1 MPVAEHL
8 KDHYYCILPTSTVYC
23 SGQRYHSKADELLQI
38 ENYLKQEGISS
49 LALVVASSLG
59 ADLAAA
65 FLSKTQLPVSHVF
78 FDGGQFAKISKGT
91 RRIMAPF
98 LYLAIKS
105 LYWSKGR
112 TLKYLLWCDE
122 DRIKPYFIA
131 AGKAL
136 TFGNQHRQMMCS
148 LEEKPFPALSDELQK
163 HTFFEFGS
171 REDHFKYRHAVMKT
185 YPHGQLAVFEEYG
198 KVKSCCKLNNAL
210 QPRKRARFHLGN

>member
-112 TLKYLLWCDE
+112 TLMYLLWCDE

-131 AGKAL
+131 AGKAR

-148 LEEKPFPALSDELQK
+148 LEDKPFPALSDELQK
-163 HTFFEFGS
+163 HTFLSSHDSCDGS
-171 REDHFKYRHAVMKT
+171 NKHIGGVPAEAPSGLGLPLSRSIS
-185 YPHGQLAVFEEYG
+185 GQKMYC
-198 KVKSCCKLNNAL
+198 SM
-210 QPRKRARFHLGN
+210 

>member
-78 FDGGQFAKISKGT
+78 FDGAV
-91 RRIMAPF
+91 
-98 LYLAIKS
+98 
-105 LYWSKGR
+105 
-112 TLKYLLWCDE
+112 CE
-122 DRIKPYFIA
+122 DFKRHPENHGPLFVS
-131 AGKAL
+131 GDQESVL
-136 TFGNQHRQMMCS
+136 VERQ
-148 LEEKPFPALSDELQK
+148 
-163 HTFFEFGS
+163 
-171 REDHFKYRHAVMKT
+171 
-185 YPHGQLAVFEEYG
+185 
-198 KVKSCCKLNNAL
+198 NAEV
-210 QPRKRARFHLGN
+210 PSVVR